1 MAPFIEQL
9 TARES
14 LGILLVSFTSIF
26 VTSFFV
32 IWFQLWR
39 MGNTLADLVRVFQRP
54 DEQTARSLG
63 AIGATGAKTPASVKA
78 EEPKR

>member
-9 TARES
+9 TPRES

-54 DEQTARSLG
+54 LG
-63 AIGATGAKTPASVKA
+63 RIDATGVKNPASVKA